1 MAKFVFV
8 TGGVVSA
15 LGKGIASASLG
26 NLLKARGLNV
36 VLQKFDPYL
45 NVDPGTMSPFQHG
58 EVFVLEDGA
67 ECDLDLG
74 HYERFTDTN
83 LSQINNLTS
92 GRVYETIL
100 AKERKGEY
108 LGRTVQVIP
117 HVTDE
122 IKRRILL
129 PAKENPDVDV
139 VITEIGGTVGD
150 IESLPFLEAIRQ
162 FRLERPMQ
170 DSASV
175 HLTLVPYI
183 AAAGEIKTKPTQ
195 HSVRELRSIGIQ
207 PDFLMCRADHP
218 IGDDARRKIALF
230 CNLPTEHVI
239 DGRDVKSIYEVPLNL
254 HEQHFDHLLCER
266 LQLETS
272 APDLTEWERMVN
284 VIVNPPDTVRIAIV
298 GKYIELKDAY
308 KSITESFIHAGIPN
322 HVGVEQVWVD
332 SESLEGEEVG
342 DRRLAEIFE
351 GCHGILVPGGFGDR
365 GIPGKVNAI
374 RYARENG
381 IPFFGIC
388 LGLQCA
394 MIEIGRDLVGLEKA
408 GSAEFDA
415 ATPHPVIHLME
426 SQKSVTRKGGTM
438 RLGAYPC
445 QIKPASRAYHCY
457 GTLETSERHRHRFEV
472 NNDYRAAF
480 EEAGV
485 VFSGTSPDGE
495 LVEMFELP
503 GHPFFLAVQFHPEL
517 KSRPRRPHPLFREFV
532 AAAVAQQEL
541 VRERGAKDRKTGGED
556 KDAGRDASA
565 AGDDPE
571 RGGPS
576 HPSRSEETAAG

>member
-36 VLQKFDPYL
+36 ILQKFDPYL

-100 AKERKGEY
+100 TKERNGEY

-122 IKRRILL
+122 IKRRLAL
-129 PAKENPDVDV
+129 PAQENPDVDV

-162 FRLERPMQ
+162 FRLEQPVP
-170 DSASV
+170 DTASV
-175 HLTLVPYI
+175 HLTLVPYV

-207 PDFLMCRADHP
+207 PDFLMCRADRA
-218 IGDDARRKIALF
+218 IEEDAKRKIALF
-230 CNLPTEHVI
+230 CNLPYENVF

-254 HEQHFDHLLCER
+254 HQQSFDKLLCER
-266 LQLETS
+266 LGLETTE
-272 APDLTEWERMVN
+272 PDLSDWEQMVHLLL
-284 VIVNPPDTVRIAIV
+284 NPPATVRIAIV

-322 HVGVEQVWVD
+322 HVAVEEVWVD
-332 SESLEGEEVG
+332 SEDLEGSDVG
-342 DRRLAEIFE
+342 DQRMREIF
-351 GCHGILVPGGFGDR
+351 GSCHGILVPGGFGER
-365 GIPGKVNAI
+365 GIPGKVNAV
-374 RYARENG
+374 RFARENN

-394 MIEIGRDLVGLEKA
+394 MIEIGRDLIGISKA
-408 GSAEFDA
+408 GSSEFEPD
-415 ATPHPVIHLME
+415 TPHPVIHLME
-426 SQKSVTRKGGTM
+426 SQHGVTQKGGTM

-445 QIKPASRAYHCY
+445 QVTAGSLAAQAY
-457 GTLETSERHRHRFEV
+457 GELEISERHRHRYEV
-472 NNDYRAAF
+472 NTAYLEQF
-480 EEAGV
+480 EAAGV
-485 VFSGTSPDGE
+485 VFSGVSPDGK
-495 LVEMFELP
+495 LVEMLELK

-532 AAAVAQQEL
+532 AAAVALMNGTSQDEK
-541 VRERGAKDRKTGGED
+541 VKD
-556 KDAGRDASA
+556 
-565 AGDDPE
+565 
-571 RGGPS
+571 
-576 HPSRSEETAAG
+576 TAAG